1 VIVDIKAKFWDILPN
16 IRIIE
21 GDAMQ
26 ILPQLPDSLFDL
38 VVLDPPYLITTLP
51 NVWDE
56 HKNALQP
63 TFDFDTLIKELYRV
77 TKDNST
83 MAIFGHLSTFMKLW
97 QKIEDVGFRYITD
110 IIWVKPSC
118 VNFLQAKKKP
128 LSQHETITVW
138 AKGKF
143 RYNWEGALSEGD
155 SYVRIRT
162 NEYDEFYK
170 CKKHMTNN
178 TGYRFMT
185 DVVFAPSKPQMPLEE
200 RTEHPTQ
207 KPFDLIKKLILAFS
221 FEGDFV
227 LDPFAGSGTTLDAC
241 VEINRKC
248 VGIEI
253 DPKYIEIIRTRLMK
267 KQGVQVSLNKFS
279 LFGGVGDEQKTLY

>member
-1 VIVDIKAKFWDILPN
+1 MTVDLKAKFWDILPN

-26 ILPQLPDSLFDL
+26 TLPQLPISSFDL
-38 VVLDPPYLITTLP
+38 VVLDPPYLIATLP

-63 TFDFDTLIKELYRV
+63 TIDFDTLFKELYRV
-77 TKDNST
+77 MKDDST
-83 MAIFGHLSTFMKLW
+83 MVMFGHLSTFMKLW
-97 QKIEDVGFRYITD
+97 QKIEGVGFKYITD
-110 IIWVKPSC
+110 IVWVKPC
-118 VNFLQAKKKP
+118 PINRLQSKKKP

-143 RYNWEGALSEGD
+143 RYNWEGALSEGEPYTRSRMVED
-155 SYVRIRT
+155 P
-162 NEYDEFYK
+162 FYK
-170 CKKHMTNN
+170 SIGHVTNN
-178 TGYRFMT
+178 TGFRFMT
-185 DVVFAPSKPQMPLEE
+185 DVVFAPSKPQMPFKE

-207 KPFDLIKKLILAFS
+207 KPLDLIKKLILAFS

-241 VEINRKC
+241 AETNRKC

-253 DPKYIEIIRTRLMK
+253 DPKYIEIIKTRLGK
-267 KQGVQVSLNKFS
+267 KLGVQASLNKFS
-279 LFGGVGDEQKTLY
+279 LLGGLKQ